1 MSALAHTGY
10 SNEVPDSFFERGL
23 AFSIGKAGHHVDLVE
38 AHKWFNIAAVR
49 GDRVAARHR
58 EELAAEM
65 SREEIAAAL
74 KAAREWIS
82 LH

>member
-1 MSALAHTGY
+1 MSASAQTSY
-10 SNEVPDSFFERGL
+10 TSDVPENFFERGL
-23 AFSIGKAGHHVDLVE
+23 AFSIGKAGRIDLIE

-65 SREEIAAAL
+65 SREEIVAAL